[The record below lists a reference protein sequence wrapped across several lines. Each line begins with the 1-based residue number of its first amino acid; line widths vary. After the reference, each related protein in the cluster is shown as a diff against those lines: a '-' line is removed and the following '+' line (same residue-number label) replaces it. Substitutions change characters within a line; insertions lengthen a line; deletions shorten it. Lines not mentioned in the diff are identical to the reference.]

1 MFVLRST
8 QNTQIHCVGR
18 TQKPSA
24 LNLVVQSDH
33 WAYRQTASVC
43 YACTSEDVKK
53 KSARIIIKMLS
64 VNNKLCVSLATHTHT
79 IFLFFY
85 WRQST
90 EEFILP
96 KNRSRRTHS
105 SENSIKK
112 SSFFRKINPEEPTL
126 PKIQS
131 KRTHSSENSIK
142 KNAFFRKFNKKRTHS
157 SENSIKKN
165 SFFRKFNQEELILP
179 KIPSRRTHSS
189 ENSIKNNL
197 QCSAHP
203 SVTKP

>member
-1 MFVLRST
+1 MR
-8 QNTQIHCVGR
+8 
-18 TQKPSA
+18 A
-24 LNLVVQSDH
+24 LPKLL
-33 WAYRQTASVC
+33 
-43 YACTSEDVKK
+43 KK
-53 KSARIIIKMLS
+53 KVSTDIIKMLS

-79 IFLFFY
+79 HTHTIFLFFY

-90 EEFILP
+90 DEFILP

-112 SSFFRKINPEEPTL
+112 NSFFRKINPEEPTL
-126 PKIQS
+126 PQ
-131 KRTHSSENSIK
+131 
-142 KNAFFRKFNKKRTHS
+142 
-157 SENSIKKN
+157 NSIKKN
-165 SFFRKFNQEELILP
+165 SFFRKCNQELILP